1 MEEEHGLI
9 QTQRESL
16 FTFRSDITF
25 PRPSLAVASTYSSIH
40 ALELA
45 TNDALALS
53 TSSQGVWLHSVPRKY
68 LEDCMSIA

>member
-16 FTFRSDITF
+16 FTFRSDVTF
-25 PRPSLAVASTYSSIH
+25 PGPSLVVASTYSSMH

-45 TNDALALS
+45 TNGALVLPA
-53 TSSQGVWLHSVPRKY
+53 SSQGVWLHSTPRKY